1 MTNQLLFVFVGGGLG
16 SVSRFLIGKMFE
28 KLTLIFPIHTFISN
42 ILASLIF
49 GVVSAFLII
58 KIGNEQV
65 YKPLLIIGFCGG
77 LSTFSTFS
85 FELYGFLKDENY
97 TMFGVYALVSIICC
111 VTAFGAVNI
120 FLKS

>member
-1 MTNQLLFVFVGGGLG
+1 MTNQLLFVFIGGGLG
-16 SVSRFLIGKMFE
+16 TVSRFLIGKIFD
-28 KLTLIFPIHTFISN
+28 KFAFIFPVHTLISN
-42 ILASLIF
+42 IIASLIF
-49 GVVSAFLII
+49 GVVSAFIVS

-65 YKPLLIIGFCGG
+65 YKPLLLIGFCGG

-85 FELYGFLKDENY
+85 FELYEYLKTENY

-111 VTAFGAVNI
+111 LVAFGVVNI